1 MPIKKKDEVVGRVT
15 LTEDYENFVDILLE
29 NGYKV
34 EIEMETE
41 KVQSKT
47 LPFETD
53 EEYKYHITIVKEV

>member
-15 LTEDYENFVDILLE
+15 LTDDYEKFVDILLE

-41 KVQSKT
+41 KIPSKT